1 MLIEIP
7 KKRLDKV
14 DEIALHH
21 GFRFTEVKPLYT
33 NKESFLL
40 PEEKNHIVNIY
51 KNNFRSNKIPEDP
64 VFSYYDKPILIN
76 KKSSLTISKGYRN
89 IGFDIIG
96 VQNSVAE
103 AVIINT
109 AKKILQEEGYDNIY
123 IDINCTGDK
132 NSVNFFTNELFN
144 YYKKNS
150 NLLET
155 ICKKNL
161 KKKDFSLINCDH
173 EKCQHIVRN
182 APKPINFLSEKSQ
195 QHFKEVLEYLEEIN
209 IPYRINDNL
218 ISENNHYSKII
229 FEIKTENNNKE
240 IILARGGRYD
250 EIARKIAGKR
260 KIMAVG
266 VSMRYKKIK
275 NNKAYSNQ
283 IQKPKILIIQFGF
296 IAKLK
301 SLEIIEILRHQ
312 KITAY
317 QNLHKN
323 RLTDQF
329 DLAKKMKIPYIII
342 IGQKEAMENEII
354 FKDTIKST
362 QNTIKIEG
370 LPNFL
375 KKNKII

>member
-7 KKRLDKV
+7 KKKLDKV

-21 GFRFTEVKPLYT
+21 GFQFTEVRPVYT
-33 NKESFLL
+33 NKEPFLL

-51 KNNFRSNKIPEDP
+51 KNNFRSNKIPENP

-76 KKSSLTISKGYRN
+76 KKISSTPSKNYRN

-103 AVIINT
+103 AIIINT
-109 AKKILQEEGYDNIY
+109 ARKILHEEGYENIF

-132 NSVNFFTNELFN
+132 NSVNFFTNELLN

-150 NLLET
+150 NLLEAV
-155 ICKKNL
+155 CKKNL
-161 KKKDFSLINCDH
+161 KKKDFSLISCNH
-173 EKCQHIVRN
+173 EKCQHILRN
-182 APKPINFLSEKSQ
+182 APKPINFLSERSQ
-195 QHFKEVLEYLEEIN
+195 QHFKEVLEYMEEIN

-229 FEIKTENNNKE
+229 FEIKTESDNKE
-240 IILARGGRYD
+240 LILARGGRYD
-250 EIARKIAGKR
+250 EVARKIAKKR
-260 KIMAVG
+260 KVMAVG
-266 VSMRYKKIK
+266 ISMRYKKIK

-283 IQKPKILIIQFGF
+283 IRKPKILIIQFGF

-301 SLEIIEILRHQ
+301 SFEIIEILRQQ

-317 QNLHKN
+317 QNLHKDK
-323 RLTDQF
+323 LTDQF

-342 IGQKEAMENEII
+342 IGQKEAMGNEVV
-354 FKDTIKST
+354 FKDTIRST
-362 QNTIKIEG
+362 QDIVKINK
-370 LPNFL
+370 LSQFL
-375 KKNKII
+375 KKVKII